1 MNFNLKIIFIL
12 IIVLFTNLHSENL
25 GHRLG
30 GDIYGAENTIHTY
43 KKAIKNLQKKKLFK
57 YVELDIQETKDS
69 QIILFHDKTI
79 EKLVP
84 KSKHNLKVLKNILKK
99 KKFHK
104 IEIKD
109 LTLKETSQLI
119 LEQNSKIPTLKE
131 LLDVSIKLKVYKPI
145 HIEVKNLYS
154 DKARLELIELAST
167 YSKHQKISFIAF
179 QKNFYKSFPNTQRW
193 LKIFQKNNLKFY
205 QIDKHEFTK
214 EKLKNT
220 PKEYK
225 VLLEETKFSIKNK
238 TQRTQSFTF
247 EIKEKLK
254 KNTYINIGIYNGH
267 DNSGDNGLNFKVEN
281 QNGKWLMAN
290 FSKKKD
296 WEWFRIN
303 IKNNQKLIL
312 TIEDND
318 TSFKGKF
325 PGNGGLI
332 KILLEIN

>member
-1 MNFNLKIIFIL
+1 MNFNLKIMFVLTVI
-12 IIVLFTNLHSENL
+12 LFTKLHAENL

-30 GDIYGAENTIHTY
+30 GDVYGAENTIQTY
-43 KKAIKNLQKKKLFK
+43 KKAIKYLQKKKLFK

-69 QIILFHDKTI
+69 QIVLFHDRTI
-79 EKLVP
+79 KKLVP
-84 KSKHNLKVLKNILKK
+84 KSKHNLKVLNKILKK

-119 LEQNSKIPTLKE
+119 LEQDSKIPTLKE
-131 LLDVSIKLKVYKPI
+131 VLDISIKLKVYKPI

-154 DKARLELIELAST
+154 DKARLKLIET
-167 YSKHQKISFIAF
+167 VSKYTKLQDISFIAF
-179 QKNFYKSFPNTQRW
+179 KKNFYKSFPNTQRW
-193 LKIFQKNNLKFY
+193 LKVFQEHNLKFY

-214 EKLKNT
+214 ENLNNT
-220 PKEYK
+220 PREYQ
-225 VLLEETKFSIKNK
+225 VLLEETKFSIRNKN
-238 TQRTQSFTF
+238 QRTQTFTF

-254 KNTYINIGIYNGH
+254 KNHYINVGIYNGH
-267 DNSGDNGLNFKVEN
+267 DNTGDNGLNFKIEN

-312 TIEDND
+312 TIEDAD

-332 KILLEIN
+332 KVLLEKN